1 MLRFLIKPYDLLEHR
16 MFEIF
21 YIYGI
26 TIFNFIFLLLFKPFG
41 LYNLNFLER
50 LRALT
55 IYFIVILPV
64 ILVNSYFLKPVF
76 FKKYTIGNTILW
88 FTWIFFLISIGIFI
102 VNAYLFNEGI
112 LIFSMFLW
120 AIGIAISTSV
130 IPLTIIILLHYN
142 YVLIKRLSNAE
153 HINEI
158 LKNKKYKYD
167 KVIVL
172 EDENKNKKFSV
183 SLDSL
188 LYITAADNYIDIYLF
203 EDNKIRHE
211 LIRNSLTTIEK
222 TFTSTK
228 QLFRC
233 HKSFIIN
240 LNNVVSVTGN
250 TAGYKLKLKNTDTL
264 IPVSRK
270 HNNRV
275 VEIFNS

>member
-1 MLRFLIKPYDLLEHR
+1 
-16 MFEIF
+16 
-21 YIYGI
+21 
-26 TIFNFIFLLLFKPFG
+26 
-41 LYNLNFLER
+41 
-50 LRALT
+50 
-55 IYFIVILPV
+55 
-64 ILVNSYFLKPVF
+64 
-76 FKKYTIGNTILW
+76 
-88 FTWIFFLISIGIFI
+88 
-102 VNAYLFNEGI
+102 
-112 LIFSMFLW
+112 MFLW